1 MCRFCEQ
8 AAFGPSVP
16 YDPQLGRGGLAPG
29 ANLPADLILHGGPIL
44 TMDPLRPVA
53 GAIAIRE
60 GVIQHIGPVDE
71 LLPRRG
77 RMTRVTDLEGRAVM
91 PGLIVT
97 GQHLP
102 PDRDAL
108 SLDLWISGL
117 VRQGITTV
125 ELMDLGADWA
135 EHDRLQG
142 LLLRRHRLRLRGG
155 IGPALRADWQGEPL
169 APGMGHDLIRYD
181 TMRVPLSSVA
191 GSGAVAALAEAAHL
205 HDAGWAVVLDDVASG
220 SAMAPHALAS
230 QVDRR
235 GEGIRLASRIA
246 TDTSFAT
253 MPQPRDKE
261 TSASCSP
268 PCASARSL
276 SADRLPALTVDAAR
290 RAGVGD
296 ICGTL
301 RPGFYADFVI
311 LDKTPGVGT
320 VPEVLGTWIEGVP
333 VRQETDHVAL

>member
-44 TMDPLRPVA
+44 TMDPLRPVVE
-53 GAIAIRE
+53 AIAIRE
-60 GVIQHIGPVDE
+60 GVIQHVGAAEDLIPG
-71 LLPRRG
+71 RG
-77 RMTRVTDLEGRAVM
+77 RMTRVTDLNGRAVV
-91 PGLIVT
+91 PGLIAT
-97 GQHLP
+97 GQRLP
-102 PDRDAL
+102 PDRDVL

-125 ELMDLGADWA
+125 ELVDLGAGWA
-135 EHDRLQG
+135 DHDRLAG

-155 IGPALRADWQGEPL
+155 IGPGLRAGWQGEPL
-169 APGMGHDLIRYD
+169 VPGMGHDLIRYD

-191 GSGAVAALAEAAHL
+191 GRGAEMALAEAARL
-205 HDAGWAVVLDDVASG
+205 HRAGWAVVLDDIASG
-220 SAMAPHALAS
+220 SGMDLQALAGH
-230 QVDRR
+230 VDRM
-235 GEGIRLASRIA
+235 GEGIRLASRITA
-246 TDTSFAT
+246 AVSFAT
-253 MPQPRDKE
+253 GSQVTDKG
-261 TSASCSP
+261 TSDPAGF
-268 PCASARSL
+268 CAGSL
-276 SADRLPALTVDAAR
+276 SPDRLPAMTVDAAR

-301 RPGFYADFVI
+301 RPGFYADFAI
-311 LDKTPGVGT
+311 LDKHPGIGT

>member
-8 AAFGPSVP
+8 AAFGPSVS

-44 TMDPLRPVA
+44 TMDPLRPVV

-60 GVIQHIGPVDE
+60 GVIQHVGAADKLIPA
-71 LLPRRG
+71 RG

-91 PGLIVT
+91 PGLIAT

-102 PDRDAL
+102 PDRDVL

-125 ELMDLGADWA
+125 ELLDLGADWA
-135 EHDRLQG
+135 DHDRLAE

-169 APGMGHDLIRYD
+169 APGMGPELIRYD
-181 TMRVPLSSVA
+181 TMRLSLSSVA
-191 GSGAVAALAEAAHL
+191 GSGVEAALTEAARL
-205 HDAGWAVVLDDVASG
+205 HSAGWAVVLDDITSG
-220 SAMAPHALAS
+220 SGMDPHALAC
-230 QVDRR
+230 QADRV
-235 GEGIRLASRIA
+235 GEGIRLASRIT
-246 TDTSFAT
+246 TDTSFDTAI
-253 MPQPRDKE
+253 QPLDKE
-261 TSASCSP
+261 ISVSGR
-268 PCASARSL
+268 PCARSL
-276 SADRLPALTVDAAR
+276 SADRLAALTVHAAR

-296 ICGTL
+296 ICGML
-301 RPGFYADFVI
+301 RPGFYADFAI
-311 LDKTPGVGT
+311 LEKSPGAGT